1 MRLAVLSDIH
11 GNLRALETVHREIKA
26 AAPDLIVNLG
36 DCLSGPLWPEETAQ
50 YLAAE
55 GWPTVR
61 GNHDRELAETPA
73 ADLGESD
80 AFAHRYLSRGS
91 REWIAALPAT
101 MSVGADIFLCH
112 GSPSSDEIFLLEDD
126 GGNHFFP
133 STEGAVRHKLGNVAA
148 GLVVCGHSHTPRVV
162 RVSESQIVLN
172 PGSVGVQAF
181 PGLTATGSP
190 HARYA
195 IATHRN
201 DRWSFEMRA
210 IDYDWTEAAHRAQA
224 CGFADWAQGLATGF
238 AANAIGT

>member
-1 MRLAVLSDIH
+1 MRLAVISDIH

-50 YLAAE
+50 YLAAQ

-73 ADLGESD
+73 DDLGESD
-80 AFAHRYLSRGS
+80 VFANRYLSRES

-101 MSVGADIFLCH
+101 MSVGSDIFLCH
-112 GSPSSDEIFLLEDD
+112 GSPSSDEIFLLEED

-133 STEGAVRHKLGNVAA
+133 STEGAVRHKL
-148 GLVVCGHSHTPRVV
+148 
-162 RVSESQIVLN
+162 
-172 PGSVGVQAF
+172 GSVGVQAF

-195 IATHRN
+195 VATHRN
-201 DRWSFEMRA
+201 GRWSFDLRA
-210 IDYDWTEAAHRAQA
+210 IDYDWAEAAGRANA
-224 CGFADWAQGLATGF
+224 SGFGNWAHGLATGF
-238 AANAIGT
+238 AADAIGS

>member
-1 MRLAVLSDIH
+1 MRLAVISDIH

-50 YLAAE
+50 YLAAQ

-73 ADLGESD
+73 DDLGESD
-80 AFAHRYLSRGS
+80 VFANRYLSRES

-101 MSVGADIFLCH
+101 MNVGSDIFLCH
-112 GSPSSDEIFLLEDD
+112 GSPSSDEIFLLEED

-133 STEGAVRHKLGNVAA
+133 STEGAVRLKLGNVTA
-148 GLVVCGHSHTPRVV
+148 GLVLCGHSHTPRVV
-162 RVSESQIVLN
+162 QVSESQTVLN

-195 IATHRN
+195 VATHRN
-201 DRWSFEMRA
+201 GRWSFDLRA
-210 IDYDWTEAAHRAQA
+210 IDYDWTEAADRANA
-224 CGFADWAQGLATGF
+224 SGFGNWAHGLATGF
-238 AANAIGT
+238 AADAIGS

>member
-1 MRLAVLSDIH
+1 MRLAVISDIH
-11 GNLRALETVHREIKA
+11 GNLRALEAVHREIKV

-50 YLAAE
+50 YLAAQ

-73 ADLGESD
+73 AELDAID
-80 AFAHRYLSRGS
+80 AFAHRHLTAASQDWLS
-91 REWIAALPAT
+91 ALPAT
-101 MSVGADIFLCH
+101 TSLESAIFLCH
-112 GSPSSDEIFLLEDD
+112 GSPSSDEIFLLEED

-133 STEGAVRHKLGNVAA
+133 STESAVRRKLGNVAA
-148 GLVVCGHSHTPRVV
+148 ELVLCGHSHTPRIVH
-162 RVSESQIVLN
+162 VSDRQTVLN

-195 IATHRN
+195 IATRN
-201 DRWSFEMRA
+201 NGKWSFELRA
-210 IDYDWTEAAHRAQA
+210 IDYDWAEAARHAEA
-224 CGFADWAQGLATGF
+224 SGFANWAHGLSTGF

>member
-1 MRLAVLSDIH
+1 MRLAVVSDIH
-11 GNLRALETVHREIKA
+11 GNLPALEAVYREIKA
-26 AAPDLIVNLG
+26 ASPDLIVNLG

-50 YLAAE
+50 YLAAQ

-73 ADLGESD
+73 ADLGEPD
-80 AFAHRYLSRGS
+80 AFVYRHLSRTS
-91 REWIAALPAT
+91 QEWIAALPAT
-101 MSVGADIFLCH
+101 MSLESDVFLCH

-133 STEGAVRHKLGNVAA
+133 STESTVRRKLGNVAA
-148 GLVVCGHSHTPRVV
+148 GLVLCGHSHTPRVV
-162 RVSESQIVLN
+162 QVSERQAVLN

-195 IATHRN
+195 IATRK
-201 DRWSFEMRA
+201 DGRWSFELRA
-210 IDYDWTEAAHRAQA
+210 IDYDWVEAARRAEA
-224 CGFADWAQGLATGF
+224 CGFANWAHGLSTGF
-238 AANAIGT
+238 AANAIGS

>member
-1 MRLAVLSDIH
+1 MRLAVVSDIH
-11 GNLRALETVHREIKA
+11 GNLRALEAVHREIKA

-50 YLAAE
+50 YLAAH

-73 ADLGESD
+73 AELDTID
-80 AFAHRYLSRGS
+80 AFAHRHLSKAS
-91 REWIAALPAT
+91 QDWLSALPAT
-101 MSVGADIFLCH
+101 MSVESDIFLCH
-112 GSPSSDEIFLLEDD
+112 GSPSNDEIFLLEED

-133 STEGAVRHKLGNVAA
+133 STESAVRLKLGNVTAE
-148 GLVVCGHSHTPRVV
+148 LVLCGHSHTPRVV
-162 RVSESQIVLN
+162 QATKDQSILN

-195 IATHRN
+195 LATRRN
-201 DRWSFEMRA
+201 GRWSFELRA
-210 IDYDWTEAAHRAQA
+210 IDYDWAEAARRADA
-224 CGFADWAQGLATGF
+224 AGFTNWAHGLSTGF
-238 AANAIGT
+238 AADAIGT